1 MKTTTNPNYRQAPVR
16 ANART
21 ITLRWF
27 SVGVPEV
34 ELDSSLDTLRKAV
47 K

>member
-1 MKTTTNPNYRQAPVR
+1 MNPNYRQAPVR

-27 SVGVPEV
+27 SVGVAKVDLSEAI
-34 ELDSSLDTLRKAV
+34 ETLWKVQR
-47 K
+47 